1 MALNDIKWLQPYL
14 TNSSNS
20 GNITV
25 SLGDGL
31 NAVLA
36 LDEVSAQLNTC
47 NNNTVPREHF
57 DSLEC
62 AGVAKSWFRGLSRRV
77 FK

>member
-14 TNSSNS
+14 SNSSNS

-25 SLGDGL
+25 ALGDGL

-36 LDEVSAQLNTC
+36 LDEVSAQLNTS
-47 NNNTVPREHF
+47 NNNTVPREHL
-57 DSLEC
+57 DSLERE
-62 AGVAKSWFRGLSRRV
+62 GVAKSWFRGLSRGV